1 MKSLCSYEGI
11 SARVIYQGE
20 TSPRTDVAESEE
32 YKNQHP
38 SSLVYSGSQLPYTH
52 FRPSVDGYS
61 SVTVAFT
68 KMVEDVAFGAATP
81 DEAIDGLQAEM
92 IRLFGEDKVTV
103 K

>member
-1 MKSLCSYEGI
+1 MTGVQTC
-11 SARVIYQGE
+11 A
-20 TSPRTDVAESEE
+20 
-32 YKNQHP
+32 
-38 SSLVYSGSQLPYTH
+38 LPI
-52 FRPSVDGYS
+52 S